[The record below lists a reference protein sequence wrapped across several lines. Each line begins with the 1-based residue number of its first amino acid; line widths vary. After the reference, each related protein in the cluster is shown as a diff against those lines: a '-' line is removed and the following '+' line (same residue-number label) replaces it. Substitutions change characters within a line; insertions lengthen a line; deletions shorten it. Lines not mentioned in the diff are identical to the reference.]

1 MLMNCK
7 ELEYQYCKTYPLFTI
22 KWYNIVDFTNHVEFI
37 DFHIIVLLNCQN
49 YGFVTNTTPLLSLLL
64 MSLPWL
70 SCYCYFTVGAVIIV
84 IYLYQYRYHY
94 HCRSRYRSYYHYRCR
109 YNYHCCIII
118 VIVKVIDKI
127 AKIVTITVVMAVT
140 VIIIITIN
148 DSVTVN
154 DADAIATA
162 LLSTL
167 ILFQLT
173 LIILLLLILLILLI
187 LLLIQSL
194 LLYLLLLMYVWT
206 KYPSACC
213 CYTCWLEVQTFIVT
227 IVSLL
232 VISKD
237 YYIISYF
244 TIILNCYV
252 LCYCIVCSILY

>member
-1 MLMNCK
+1 MLTNCK
-7 ELEYQYCKTYPLFTI
+7 ELEYQVSKTYPLFTI

-37 DFHIIVLLNCQN
+37 DFHIIVLLNCQIM
-49 YGFVTNTTPLLSLLL
+49 VLLL
-64 MSLPWL
+64 IPHRYFL
-70 SCYCYFTVGAVIIV
+70 CYWC
-84 IYLYQYRYHY
+84 HY
-94 HCRSRYRSYYHYRCR
+94 HGCL
-109 YNYHCCIII
+109 
-118 VIVKVIDKI
+118 V
-127 AKIVTITVVMAVT
+127 
-140 VIIIITIN
+140 IIITIN

-167 ILFQLT
+167 ILFQLK
-173 LIILLLLILLILLI
+173 LIILLLLILLII
-187 LLLIQSL
+187 LLIQSL